1 MGIKFKC
8 EHCHRTLNVKAD
20 LAGKRGICPKCQGKI
35 DIPLASTEGGS
46 DGSPDGLPPDA
57 AASVTVRTAPTDGSA
72 GLAYDP
78 IAEAPQLNWYV
89 APAGS
94 MTKYGPA
101 PGDLMR
107 SWIREGRVSSDSLV
121 WREGWP
127 QWRVAAQAFPE
138 LTRVATNS
146 ASSAPRPDPI
156 TTALPD
162 TASMEPDD
170 VEAFDGSIRAPQGVD
185 IGVDDLD
192 EPLQPNAAGSF
203 AAESAPQDSFA
214 GVLAP
219 FDDEPETRSAPTRT
233 TSGFPGASQLSAN
246 AFLISGLLITFIA
259 LVALLIYLL
268 TRGS

>member
-35 DIPLASTEGGS
+35 DIPLASTEGES
-46 DGSPDGLPPDA
+46 DGSPPDA
-57 AASVTVRTAPTDGSA
+57 AASVAVRTAQPDGSA
-72 GLAYDP
+72 GSAYDP

-101 PGDLMR
+101 PGELMR

-138 LTRVATNS
+138 LTRASTKS
-146 ASSAPRPDPI
+146 TSSAPRPDLINP
-156 TTALPD
+156 ALPD

-170 VEAFDGSIRAPQGVD
+170 VEAFDGSIRAPQAVD

-192 EPLQPNAAGSF
+192 DPLQPTAAGSF
-203 AAESAPQDSFA
+203 AAEAAPQDSFA

-219 FDDEPETRSAPTRT
+219 FDDEPDTRRAPTRSA
-233 TSGFPGASQLSAN
+233 TSLSGGSQFSAN